1 MTLSDEQEQFLSML
15 EQTLGVVSMALKE
28 TNTPREIY
36 EEWLNNIFFLDRIK
50 HIEQMCVDYVENQL
64 FNQIRQGNTAAITF
78 YLKTKGKERG
88 Y

>member
-1 MTLSDEQEQFLSML
+1 MILSDEQEQFLNVL

-28 TNTPREIY
+28 TETPRETY
-36 EEWLNNIFFLDRIK
+36 DEWLNNIFFLDRLK
-50 HIEQMCVDYVENQL
+50 HIEEMCVDYVETQL
-64 FNQIRQGNTAAITF
+64 LNQIKQGNTNAITF